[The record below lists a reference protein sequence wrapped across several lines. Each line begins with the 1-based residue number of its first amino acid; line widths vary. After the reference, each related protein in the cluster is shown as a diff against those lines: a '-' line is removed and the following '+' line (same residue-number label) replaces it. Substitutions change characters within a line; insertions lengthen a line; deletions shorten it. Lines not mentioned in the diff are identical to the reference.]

1 MSAKRHP
8 YGQWTPETRALDIM
22 GDKWTLLI
30 VRDLLVG
37 PTRFVELQRRLPGI
51 AQEMLRLR
59 LAAMHDAGLVTKTRF
74 REVPPRVDYELTEK
88 GRALVGVLGAVA
100 DWGREHAWGEP
111 RPLEA
116 VDIAAHF
123 RMLPATLDASGQLS
137 LHGKVVLIVADVEVS
152 AHVVS
157 VEDGRVTVS
166 MADSIAV
173 DDDTTTIE
181 GTTNAWVDALARG
194 PVRGLEIV
202 GSTPAAEIVLHAL
215 GCLAPVVSIGAA
227 A

>member
-1 MSAKRHP
+1 MTTKRHP
-8 YGQWTPETRALDIM
+8 YNQWSPDARALDLV

-51 AQEMLRLR
+51 STEQLRTR
-59 LAAMHDAGLVTKTRF
+59 LNQMVASGLLTRTRY

-111 RPLEA
+111 REGEA
-116 VDIAAHF
+116 VDVTAHF
-123 RMLPATLDASGQLS
+123 RTLPATLDVRPFWAYGR
-137 LHGKVVLIVADVEVS
+137 VVLIVADVEVT
-152 AHVVS
+152 AHVVA
-157 VEDGRVTVS
+157 VENGKVTVS

-173 DDDTTTIE
+173 DDDTTVIE
-181 GTTNAWVDALARG
+181 GAATDWVDALAGG
-194 PVRGLEIV
+194 PVDQLGV
-202 GSTPAAEIVLHAL
+202 TGSMRAAELVLDAL
-215 GCLAPVVSIGAA
+215 GCCAPVVSIGAA